1 MDLIEVSNKVSPFIY
16 KLGDLGKYRY
26 QQAKELKKQKQKQSL
41 DESKG
46 VQIGFKEGPHDLAYK
61 MRKLEEF
68 LEAGKK
74 VNVVMRLRGR
84 EKAHKDLAFEKFDYF
99 LKMIKI
105 PYKTI
110 QDKKLSPNGIIATI
124 KK

>member
-1 MDLIEVSNKVSPFIY
+1 
-16 KLGDLGKYRY
+16 
-26 QQAKELKKQKQKQSL
+26 
-41 DESKG
+41 
-46 VQIGFKEGPHDLAYK
+46 
-61 MRKLEEF
+61 MRKLEDF

-110 QDKKLSPNGIIATI
+110 QEKKLSPNGIIATI